1 MAVFRVQK
9 TGNFT
14 IMANHHL
21 RDRTL
26 SLKAKGLLSVLLS
39 LPETWEYSVAGLAKI
54 LREGVGSISSG
65 LKELEAA
72 GYVRRRQRRD
82 ARGRMADTEYEVY
95 EVPCLHASGAADGPV
110 ENLCKNGAVGPSGA
124 AESPDVGG
132 PPADEPA
139 TENPGAENP
148 HAESAPQ
155 INTDS
160 EKTEKSN
167 KQESNHNPSHPLG
180 EAGGQAPAGRPGAE
194 EGEGL
199 AEVGMVGLGDCE
211 CEGLA
216 DTGMAGA
223 GGHGRGGLAG
233 FGAAG
238 ADGHERAGLAEDGMV
253 GLGDCERGGL
263 ADFGTAGA
271 GGRGR
276 EGLAEV
282 GAAGLGDGECA
293 ALAGFDAAGAGGH
306 GREGLAEVGAA
317 GLGDG
322 ERGGLAKVGAAGAD
336 GYGSEGADFGMALA
350 GVGMRAAREV
360 ERACGGDGERLAE
373 VGTVDLVGCAYED
386 LTGTGAAG
394 LDDCGHGGAA
404 GAIAGGG
411 ARQVARMRE
420 AVREKLGYDCIVTD
434 ENRERLDGIVE
445 LVTETLCSRRA
456 SIRVAGEEYP
466 AAVVK
471 ERLWRLNSLHIQYVF
486 ECLENTTSYIRNI
499 RQYLLATLFN
509 APVTKDSYYDAR
521 ARRDRA
527 LGFGRGWGNE

>member
-194 EGEGL
+194 EAGGL

-223 GGHGRGGLAG
+223 GGHGRGGLA
-233 FGAAG
+233 
-238 ADGHERAGLAEDGMV
+238 EDGMV

-271 GGRGR
+271 GGYER
-276 EGLAEV
+276 EVLEGF
-282 GAAGLGDGECA
+282 GA
-293 ALAGFDAAGAGGH
+293 
-306 GREGLAEVGAA
+306 V
-317 GLGDG
+317 
-322 ERGGLAKVGAAGAD
+322 
-336 GYGSEGADFGMALA
+336 LA
-350 GVGMRAAREV
+350 GVGMRAAGAAQEV

-373 VGTVDLVGCAYED
+373 VGTADLVGRAGGD
-386 LTGTGAAG
+386 LAEAGAVG
-394 LDDCGHGGAA
+394 LDDCEYGGLTDFGAA
-404 GAIAGGG
+404 GALAGGG

-527 LGFGRGWGNE
+527 LGFGRGWENG

>member
-95 EVPCLHASGAADGPV
+95 EVPCLHASGAAGGPV
-110 ENLCKNGAVGPSGA
+110 ENLCKNGAAEPDGA
-124 AESPDVGG
+124 AESPDAGR
-132 PPADEPA
+132 PPVDEPSA
-139 TENPGAENP
+139 ENPGAENP

-155 INTDS
+155 INTYP

-180 EAGGQAPAGRPGAE
+180 EAEDQAPAGRPGAE
-194 EGEGL
+194 EDGGL
-199 AEVGMVGLGDCE
+199 AEVGLDDRE
-211 CEGLA
+211 C
-216 DTGMAGA
+216 
-223 GGHGRGGLAG
+223 GGLAG
-233 FGAAG
+233 FGASG
-238 ADGHERAGLAEDGMV
+238 ADGHGRAGLAEAGMA
-253 GLGDCERGGL
+253 GLDDRECGGL
-263 ADFGTAGA
+263 AGY
-271 GGRGR
+271 
-276 EGLAEV
+276 
-282 GAAGLGDGECA
+282 
-293 ALAGFDAAGAGGH
+293 
-306 GREGLAEVGAA
+306 
-317 GLGDG
+317 
-322 ERGGLAKVGAAGAD
+322 GAAGAD
-336 GYGSEGADFGMALA
+336 GYESGDLAEAGAAGLDDCECGGLAEIGAVGQGDCERGRLAGYGAAGIGGCERGGLAKFGMALA
-350 GVGMRAAREV
+350 GAGMRAGSAARET
-360 ERACGGDGERLAE
+360 ERACGGDGERPAK
-373 VGTVDLVGCAYED
+373 VGTAGLDGRVCED
-386 LTGTGAAG
+386 LAAIGAAGLDGRAGLAGTGAAG
-394 LDDCGHGGAA
+394 LDGCASGSLADFGAA
-404 GAIAGGG
+404 GAFAGGG
-411 ARQVARMRE
+411 TRQVARVRE

-445 LVTETLCSRRA
+445 LMTETLCSRRA

-486 ECLENTTSYIRNI
+486 ECLENTTSHIRNI
-499 RQYLLATLFN
+499 RQYLLAALFN

>member
-223 GGHGRGGLAG
+223 GGHGRGGLA
-233 FGAAG
+233 
-238 ADGHERAGLAEDGMV
+238 EDGMV

-271 GGRGR
+271 GGYEREVLASAGAAEMGGR
-276 EGLAEV
+276 ERGDLAEAGTVGLDGRERGDLAEAGAVGLAGCEV
-282 GAAGLGDGECA
+282 LAGTGAAGLGDCE
-293 ALAGFDAAGAGGH
+293 H
-306 GREGLAEVGAA
+306 GGLADFGAA
-317 GLGDG
+317 GLDGRGD
-322 ERGGLAKVGAAGAD
+322 LA
-336 GYGSEGADFGMALA
+336 
-350 GVGMRAAREV
+350 
-360 ERACGGDGERLAE
+360 
-373 VGTVDLVGCAYED
+373 
-386 LTGTGAAG
+386 GTGAAG
-394 LDDCGHGGAA
+394 LDDCEYGGLADFGAA

-486 ECLENTTSYIRNI
+486 ECLENTTSHIRNI

-527 LGFGRGWGNE
+527 LGFGRGWENG

>member
-95 EVPCLHASGAADGPV
+95 EVPCLHASGAADVPV
-110 ENLCKNGAVGPSGA
+110 ENLCKNGTPEPTGA
-124 AESPDVGG
+124 AESPDAGG
-132 PPADEPA
+132 PPADEPSA
-139 TENPGAENP
+139 ENPGAENP

-155 INTDS
+155 INTYP

-180 EAGGQAPAGRPGAE
+180 EAEDQAPAGRPGAE
-194 EGEGL
+194 EGGSLAKAGGYGREGLDGCECEDL
-199 AEVGMVGLGDCE
+199 AEVG
-211 CEGLA
+211 A
-216 DTGMAGA
+216 
-223 GGHGRGGLAG
+223 
-233 FGAAG
+233 
-238 ADGHERAGLAEDGMV
+238 V
-253 GLGDCERGGL
+253 GLGDCERGRL
-263 ADFGTAGA
+263 AGYGAAGA
-271 GGRGR
+271 GGCEHG
-276 EGLAEV
+276 GLANSGMALAGAGMRAGSAARETERACGGDERLTEV
-282 GAAGLGDGECA
+282 GAAGLVGRVCGD
-293 ALAGFDAAGAGGH
+293 
-306 GREGLAEVGAA
+306 LAEA
-317 GLGDG
+317 
-322 ERGGLAKVGAAGAD
+322 
-336 GYGSEGADFGMALA
+336 
-350 GVGMRAAREV
+350 
-360 ERACGGDGERLAE
+360 
-373 VGTVDLVGCAYED
+373 
-386 LTGTGAAG
+386 GAAG
-394 LDDCGHGGAA
+394 LDGCEREDLAEAGTVGLDGGERGDLAEAGAVGLDGCERGGLVDFGAA
-404 GAIAGGG
+404 GAFAGGG
-411 ARQVARMRE
+411 TRQVARVRE

-486 ECLENTTSYIRNI
+486 ECLENTTSYIRNT

>member
-223 GGHGRGGLAG
+223 GGHGREVLEG
-233 FGAAG
+233 FGA
-238 ADGHERAGLAEDGMV
+238 V
-253 GLGDCERGGL
+253 
-263 ADFGTAGA
+263 
-271 GGRGR
+271 
-276 EGLAEV
+276 
-282 GAAGLGDGECA
+282 
-293 ALAGFDAAGAGGH
+293 
-306 GREGLAEVGAA
+306 
-317 GLGDG
+317 
-322 ERGGLAKVGAAGAD
+322 
-336 GYGSEGADFGMALA
+336 LA
-350 GVGMRAAREV
+350 GVGMRAAGAAQEV

-373 VGTVDLVGCAYED
+373 VGTADLVGRAGGD
-386 LTGTGAAG
+386 LAEAGAAG
-394 LDDCGHGGAA
+394 LDDCEHGGLTDFGAA
-404 GAIAGGG
+404 GALAGGG
-411 ARQVARMRE
+411 ARQVARVRE

-527 LGFGRGWGNE
+527 LGFGRGWENE

>member
-155 INTDS
+155 INTDP

-223 GGHGRGGLAG
+223 GGHGREVLEG
-233 FGAAG
+233 FGA
-238 ADGHERAGLAEDGMV
+238 V
-253 GLGDCERGGL
+253 
-263 ADFGTAGA
+263 
-271 GGRGR
+271 
-276 EGLAEV
+276 
-282 GAAGLGDGECA
+282 
-293 ALAGFDAAGAGGH
+293 
-306 GREGLAEVGAA
+306 
-317 GLGDG
+317 
-322 ERGGLAKVGAAGAD
+322 
-336 GYGSEGADFGMALA
+336 LA
-350 GVGMRAAREV
+350 GVGMRAAGAAQEV

-373 VGTVDLVGCAYED
+373 VGTADLVGRAGGD
-386 LTGTGAAG
+386 LAEAGAAG
-394 LDDCGHGGAA
+394 LDDCEHGGLTDFGAA
-404 GAIAGGG
+404 GALAGGG
-411 ARQVARMRE
+411 ARQVARVRE

-486 ECLENTTSYIRNI
+486 ECLENTTSHIRNI

>member
-1 MAVFRVQK
+1 
-9 TGNFT
+9 
-14 IMANHHL
+14 
-21 RDRTL
+21 
-26 SLKAKGLLSVLLS
+26 
-39 LPETWEYSVAGLAKI
+39 
-54 LREGVGSISSG
+54 
-65 LKELEAA
+65 
-72 GYVRRRQRRD
+72 
-82 ARGRMADTEYEVY
+82 MADTEYEVY

-132 PPADEPA
+132 PPADAPA

-223 GGHGRGGLAG
+223 GGHGRGGLA
-233 FGAAG
+233 
-238 ADGHERAGLAEDGMV
+238 EDGMV

-271 GGRGR
+271 GGYEREVLASAGAAEMGGR
-276 EGLAEV
+276 ERGDLAEAGTVGLDGRERGDLAEAGAVGLAGCEV
-282 GAAGLGDGECA
+282 LAGTGAAGLGDCE
-293 ALAGFDAAGAGGH
+293 H
-306 GREGLAEVGAA
+306 
-317 GLGDG
+317 
-322 ERGGLAKVGAAGAD
+322 GGLADFGAAGA
-336 GYGSEGADFGMALA
+336 L
-350 GVGMRAAREV
+350 
-360 ERACGGDGERLAE
+360 
-373 VGTVDLVGCAYED
+373 
-386 LTGTGAAG
+386 
-394 LDDCGHGGAA
+394 
-404 GAIAGGG
+404 AGGG
-411 ARQVARMRE
+411 ARQVARVRE

-434 ENRERLDGIVE
+434 EKRERLDGIVE

>member
-223 GGHGRGGLAG
+223 GGHGREVLEG
-233 FGAAG
+233 FGA
-238 ADGHERAGLAEDGMV
+238 V
-253 GLGDCERGGL
+253 
-263 ADFGTAGA
+263 
-271 GGRGR
+271 
-276 EGLAEV
+276 
-282 GAAGLGDGECA
+282 
-293 ALAGFDAAGAGGH
+293 
-306 GREGLAEVGAA
+306 
-317 GLGDG
+317 
-322 ERGGLAKVGAAGAD
+322 
-336 GYGSEGADFGMALA
+336 LA
-350 GVGMRAAREV
+350 GVGMRAA
-360 ERACGGDGERLAE
+360 
-373 VGTVDLVGCAYED
+373 
-386 LTGTGAAG
+386 GAA
-394 LDDCGHGGAA
+394 
-404 GAIAGGG
+404 
-411 ARQVARMRE
+411 QE
-420 AVREKLGYDCIVTD
+420 VR
-434 ENRERLDGIVE
+434 
-445 LVTETLCSRRA
+445 
-456 SIRVAGEEYP
+456 
-466 AAVVK
+466 
-471 ERLWRLNSLHIQYVF
+471 
-486 ECLENTTSYIRNI
+486 
-499 RQYLLATLFN
+499 
-509 APVTKDSYYDAR
+509 
-521 ARRDRA
+521 
-527 LGFGRGWGNE
+527 

>member
-223 GGHGRGGLAG
+223 GGHGREVLEG
-233 FGAAG
+233 FGA
-238 ADGHERAGLAEDGMV
+238 V
-253 GLGDCERGGL
+253 
-263 ADFGTAGA
+263 
-271 GGRGR
+271 
-276 EGLAEV
+276 
-282 GAAGLGDGECA
+282 
-293 ALAGFDAAGAGGH
+293 
-306 GREGLAEVGAA
+306 
-317 GLGDG
+317 
-322 ERGGLAKVGAAGAD
+322 
-336 GYGSEGADFGMALA
+336 LA
-350 GVGMRAAREV
+350 GVGMRAAGAAQEV

-373 VGTVDLVGCAYED
+373 VGTADLVGRAGGD
-386 LTGTGAAG
+386 LAEAGAAG
-394 LDDCGHGGAA
+394 LDDCEHGGLTDFGAA
-404 GAIAGGG
+404 GALAGGG
-411 ARQVARMRE
+411 ARQVARVRE

-445 LVTETLCSRRA
+445 LMTETLCSRRA

-527 LGFGRGWGNE
+527 LGFGRGWENE

>member
-95 EVPCLHASGAADGPV
+95 EVPCLHTSGAADVPV
-110 ENLCKNGAVGPSGA
+110 ENLCKNGAPEPTGA
-124 AESPDVGG
+124 AESPDAGG
-132 PPADEPA
+132 PPADEPSA
-139 TENPGAENP
+139 ENPGAENP

-155 INTDS
+155 INTYP

-180 EAGGQAPAGRPGAE
+180 EAEDQAPAGRPGAE
-194 EGEGL
+194 EGGSLAEAGGYGREGLDGCECEDL
-199 AEVGMVGLGDCE
+199 AEVG
-211 CEGLA
+211 A
-216 DTGMAGA
+216 
-223 GGHGRGGLAG
+223 
-233 FGAAG
+233 
-238 ADGHERAGLAEDGMV
+238 V
-253 GLGDCERGGL
+253 GLGDCERGRL
-263 ADFGTAGA
+263 AGYGAAGA
-271 GGRGR
+271 GGCEHG
-276 EGLAEV
+276 GLANSGMALAGAGMRAGSAARETERACGGGERLTEV
-282 GAAGLGDGECA
+282 GAAGLVGRVCGD
-293 ALAGFDAAGAGGH
+293 LADTGTAGLD
-306 GREGLAEVGAA
+306 GRAGLASA
-317 GLGDG
+317 
-322 ERGGLAKVGAAGAD
+322 
-336 GYGSEGADFGMALA
+336 
-350 GVGMRAAREV
+350 
-360 ERACGGDGERLAE
+360 
-373 VGTVDLVGCAYED
+373 
-386 LTGTGAAG
+386 GAAG
-394 LDDCGHGGAA
+394 LDGRAGLASAGAVGLDGRAGLAEAGAAGLDGCEREDLAEAGTVGLDGGERGDLAEAGAVGLDGCERGGLVDFGAA
-404 GAIAGGG
+404 GAFAGGG
-411 ARQVARMRE
+411 TRQVARVRE

-445 LVTETLCSRRA
+445 LMTETLCSRRA

-486 ECLENTTSYIRNI
+486 ECLENTTSHIRNI

>member
-194 EGEGL
+194 E
-199 AEVGMVGLGDCE
+199 
-211 CEGLA
+211 
-216 DTGMAGA
+216 AG
-223 GGHGRGGLAG
+223 
-233 FGAAG
+233 
-238 ADGHERAGLAEDGMV
+238 GLAEDGMV

-271 GGRGR
+271 GGYER
-276 EGLAEV
+276 EVLEGF
-282 GAAGLGDGECA
+282 GA
-293 ALAGFDAAGAGGH
+293 
-306 GREGLAEVGAA
+306 V
-317 GLGDG
+317 
-322 ERGGLAKVGAAGAD
+322 
-336 GYGSEGADFGMALA
+336 LA
-350 GVGMRAAREV
+350 GVGMRAAGAAQEV

-373 VGTVDLVGCAYED
+373 VGTADLVGRAGGD
-386 LTGTGAAG
+386 LAEAGAVG
-394 LDDCGHGGAA
+394 LDDCEYGGLTDFGAA
-404 GAIAGGG
+404 GALAGGG

-486 ECLENTTSYIRNI
+486 ECLENTTSHIRNI

-527 LGFGRGWGNE
+527 LGFGRGWENG